1 MSMQAR
7 QRVQKR
13 GLDLLGALIG
23 LLLLGWLILLCWLLA
38 SLDTRRNGFFRQ
50 VRIGRAGRHFQVLK
64 IRSMREVAGVD
75 TTVTAS
81 NDVRITALGG
91 FLRRSKLDELPQLWN
106 VLLGHMSFVGPRP
119 DVPGSAD
126 CLQGDAARLLEL
138 RPGITGLASVVFRDE
153 EALLMQQPD
162 PVKYNDSVLW
172 PAKVQMNLRYM
183 DAYRLSLDVRI
194 VLATLSSRFA
204 PKLRSLVADLIP
216 A

>member
-1 MSMQAR
+1 MSMQPR

-23 LLLLGWLILLCWLLA
+23 LLLLGWLILICWLLA
-38 SLDTRRNGFFRQ
+38 SIDTRSNGFFRQ
-50 VRIGRAGRHFQVLK
+50 ARIGRDGRRFQVVK
-64 IRSMREVAGVD
+64 IRSMRAVAGVD

-91 FLRRSKLDELPQLWN
+91 LLRRSKLDELPQLWN

-119 DVPGSAD
+119 DVPGYAD
-126 CLQGDAARLLEL
+126 RLQGSDARLLEL
-138 RPGITGLASVVFRDE
+138 RPGITGIASVVFRDE
-153 EALLMQQPD
+153 EALLMQHDD
-162 PVKYNDSVLW
+162 PVKYNDTVLW

-183 DAYRLSLDVRI
+183 DAYRLGLDVRI
-194 VLATLSSRFA
+194 VLATLSTRFT
-204 PKLRSLVADLIP
+204 PKLRALVADLIP

>member
-1 MSMQAR
+1 MKTR
-7 QRVQKR
+7 HRVLKR

-38 SLDTRRNGFFRQ
+38 SIDTRRNGFFRQ
-50 VRIGRAGRHFQVLK
+50 ARIGRGGRPFQVVK
-64 IRSMREVAGVD
+64 IRSMREVAGVE

-106 VLLGHMSFVGPRP
+106 VLLGQMSFVGPRP
-119 DVPGSAD
+119 DVPGYAD
-126 CLQGDAARLLEL
+126 CLQGADARLLEL

-153 EALLMQQPD
+153 EALLMQQAD
-162 PVKYNDSVLW
+162 PVKYNDTVLW

-183 DAYRLSLDVRI
+183 DAYRLGLDVRI